1 MDANAAKGETAAA
14 TGPQRPTISRSDE
27 QTRTTAIFT
36 LQDGVRP
43 LFLPR
48 STAAVAADWLTLAH
62 KSDGIRRGVG
72 P

>member
-48 STAAVAADWLTLAH
+48 
-62 KSDGIRRGVG
+62 
-72 P
+72 